1 MKRAKE
7 FTRRFLRDHGL
18 VFRNEDL
25 LSTALTHPSYAQ
37 EKNSIVNNQRLEFL
51 GDGVLNL
58 LVAEYLYNNYQTK
71 AEGELTKIRA
81 RVVCEKALLGVA
93 DGINMGE
100 YLLLGRGEEMS
111 GGRKRKSILADAVE
125 SIIGAIYLDQG
136 IDAAR
141 GFVLKHLEKEIIEAA
156 QGDFYDYK
164 SRLQEMVQGKT
175 KEKVLFLPIRGAI
188 TNNPDENLL
197 RTKPGMVQEIV
208 SQLEKA
214 EKDPR
219 IKALLLGIESPGGS
233 STDSDILF
241 HELERYKSKTG
252 VKVVAIMMGIAASGG
267 YYAALASD
275 RIVAHPSTI
284 TGSVGTIF
292 LRPKVQ
298 GLMEKIGVGMIF
310 SYWPRVMAC
319 LKPSHVRG

>member
-175 KEKVLFLPIRGAI
+175 KENVSYAIIEENGPAHARFFKAGVYFQDRLLAVGEGNSKKEAEQKAAERVLQD
-188 TNNPDENLL
+188 TS
-197 RTKPGMVQEIV
+197 V
-208 SQLEKA
+208 
-214 EKDPR
+214 
-219 IKALLLGIESPGGS
+219 
-233 STDSDILF
+233 
-241 HELERYKSKTG
+241 
-252 VKVVAIMMGIAASGG
+252 
-267 YYAALASD
+267 LAD
-275 RIVAHPSTI
+275 
-284 TGSVGTIF
+284 
-292 LRPKVQ
+292 LDQ
-298 GLMEKIGVGMIF
+298 WE
-310 SYWPRVMAC
+310 
-319 LKPSHVRG
+319 